1 MSPMHLDLETYRKLR
16 AGQIEPEQARR
27 LAEHLDGACDECET
41 FLASLPP
48 DGLDGAVDSALS
60 QLAPASAEEAG
71 KELEFWQIER
81 AVRGSR
87 RSRLA
92 TASRWLAVA
101 AAVALV
107 GGVSF
112 TALRSP
118 RDRGELDPGVKGR
131 PAQVIPAR
139 LRFAVVDAGGNGVQ
153 RAQDGAVVPAG
164 ASLAFRVE
172 LGRPAYVA
180 LLRIGASETEVVWKQ
195 HVPRSGAVDISEN
208 GRPAAYP
215 LHGLTGTQRFALV
228 ASDRPIA
235 EADLAAAARA
245 ATGASAGAE
254 DPRWSVMT
262 LDVVQVTVR

>member
-1 MSPMHLDLETYRKLR
+1 MSPMHLDLDTYRKLR
-16 AGQIEPEQARR
+16 SGELDGETSRK
-27 LAEHLDGACDECET
+27 LAEHLDGACDECEA

-48 DGLDGAVDSALS
+48 DDLDGAVDAALS
-60 QLAPASAEEAG
+60 QLSPVSG
-71 KELEFWQIER
+71 
-81 AVRGSR
+81 
-87 RSRLA
+87 A
-92 TASRWLAVA
+92 TRWLAVA

-112 TALRSP
+112 TALRN
-118 RDRGELDPGVKGR
+118 RGLGDRGGGEGEKGR

-139 LRFAVVDAGGNGVQ
+139 LRFAVVDTGRGQ
-153 RAQDGAVVPAG
+153 AQLDRGQSGAVVPSG

-180 LLRIGASETEVVWKQ
+180 LLRIGPGESEVVWKQ
-195 HVPRSGAVDISEN
+195 HVARAGAVDVSEN

-215 LHGLTGTQRFALV
+215 LHGLAGTQRFALI
-228 ASDRPIA
+228 ASDHPIA
-235 EADLAAAARA
+235 DADLAAAARA

-262 LDVVQVTVR
+262 LDVVEVTVR